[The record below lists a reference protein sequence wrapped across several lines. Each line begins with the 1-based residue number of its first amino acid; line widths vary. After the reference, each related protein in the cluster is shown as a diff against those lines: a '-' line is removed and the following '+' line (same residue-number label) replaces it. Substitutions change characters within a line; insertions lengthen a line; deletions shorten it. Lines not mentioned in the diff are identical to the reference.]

1 MRWNDIDSEVCSVA
15 RTLSVVGDRWTLLV
29 LRDCFLGTRRFE
41 EFQKSI
47 GMSRHRL
54 TDRLNKLVENALL
67 EKKQYQNN
75 PPRSEYVLTQKGLD
89 IYPVLVSLTGWGNKW
104 MDDGDGIPLEYHH
117 KGCDHQTQPVLSCD
131 HCGEQLGPR
140 DVRVVPGPGIIEKF
154 KRGERPV
161 YIPKKLVNQYAE
173 KMNISLDDTANKK
186 G

>member
-29 LRDCFLGTRRFE
+29 LRDCFLGTRRFD

-54 TDRLNKLVENALL
+54 TERLNKLVENALL
-67 EKKQYQNN
+67 EKKLYQNN

-89 IYPVLVSLTGWGNKW
+89 IYPVLVALTGWGNKW
-104 MDDGDGIPLEYHH
+104 MSDEDGIPLEYHH
-117 KGCDHQTQPVLSCD
+117 KSCNHQTQPVLSCD
-131 HCGEQLGPR
+131 HCGEGI
-140 DVRVVPGPGIIEKF
+140 DAHSVRVVPGSGLIEKF

-161 YIPKKLVNQYAE
+161 YVPKKLVNRYAKE
-173 KMNISLDDTANKK
+173 MGITIDEVKNQK

>member
-67 EKKQYQNN
+67 EKKPYQNN

-89 IYPVLVSLTGWGNKW
+89 IYPVLVTLTGWGNKW
-104 MDDGDGIPLEYHH
+104 MSDEDGIPLEYHH
-117 KGCDHQTQPVLSCD
+117 KGCDHKTQPVLSCD
-131 HCGEQLGPR
+131 HCGEQLEAR
-140 DVRVVPGPGIIEKF
+140 DVYVAPGPGIIEKF

-161 YIPKKLVNQYAE
+161 YIPKKLMNRYSD
-173 KMNISLDDTANKK
+173 KMSLKLKKTINKE